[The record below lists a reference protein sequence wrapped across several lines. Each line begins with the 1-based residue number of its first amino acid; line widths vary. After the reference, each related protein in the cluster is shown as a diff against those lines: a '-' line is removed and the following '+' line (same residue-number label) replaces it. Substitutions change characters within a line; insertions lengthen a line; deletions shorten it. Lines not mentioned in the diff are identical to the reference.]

1 MVRALFLLLLTA
13 APALAQHGV
22 TPGGTY
28 DAAVPTPRAV
38 LGYNIAEQF
47 TPHFLIVRY
56 AEALAAASRRVHVDT
71 LARTFEGRPVIQ
83 VTIASEAN
91 QSRRA
96 ELQRQSREFAMLRD
110 QNAEDTARRLP
121 AIVWLGY
128 TVHGNEASGTEAALA
143 LMYQLAAGQDAET
156 RMILDST
163 IVLIDP
169 VQNPDGHER
178 HVSDVQRA
186 RSALWVS
193 PSPSAMIHQGNWP
206 GARTSHYYF
215 DLNRDWF
222 LLSHPETR
230 GRITSLLAWYP
241 HTAVDLHEMGA
252 SSTYYFSPP
261 MQPVNANV
269 AKNLRDWWDIYAAGN
284 AAAFDARGW
293 PFFRREGYDE
303 FYPGYGTSWPLYLG
317 TVGMTYEEATSAGG
331 AIRRNDGTVLTLRDA
346 VSHHYV
352 ASWATLLTT
361 ARNRSK
367 RLNDFLAFRRDAVSS
382 AQRARVRGVA
392 FEDDANGRADSLA
405 ALLGGNGIVVQY
417 AANAAGLRDAVPFAN
432 ATGTQIPAGAYIVDF
447 AQPNGVLARALL
459 EPEAHLDSVFIREEL
474 ESRETGQ
481 DNRFYDVTAWSLPYA
496 YRVRAWTLGSIP
508 SAVQVAAPAPA
519 PPAFANARVAYAFEP
534 GSEASLRLLAGL
546 LSDSVRVHFA
556 QRWFRSGDRT
566 FEHGAFIV
574 RVAANDASVHDKV
587 RRRAAEALASVHSI
601 HSSAVDAGADLGSN
615 SVVPIR
621 APRVALVGGTGFS
634 GNSFG
639 FAWYAFDQRLRL
651 PVTTINA
658 TSLASSALNE
668 FNVLVLPSAGNLD
681 NVISEAARTRL
692 GEWVRGGGVLVT
704 LDGATAW
711 ISGEKLNLV
720 RMRARRDTVRA
731 DDQPGAPLPAGVP
744 GAIVRVSVDT
754 LSMLTAGVDE
764 TELPTLVFSDRI
776 YKEPKDVRPGE
787 VVLRYAPENRLRIS
801 GYLWPEVP
809 ARLAGTPYLWTE
821 RVGAGRVIAFAG
833 DPNFRDMWR
842 GLLPLF
848 GNAVLLGG
856 SF

>member
-1 MVRALFLLLLTA
+1 M
-13 APALAQHGV
+13 
-22 TPGGTY
+22 
-28 DAAVPTPRAV
+28 
-38 LGYNIAEQF
+38 
-47 TPHFLIVRY
+47 IVRY
-56 AEALAAASRRVHVDT
+56 AETLARTSRRVHVDT
-71 LARTFEGRPVIQ
+71 LAHTFEGRPVIQ

-91 QSRRA
+91 QARRREIAA
-96 ELQRQSREFAMLRD
+96 ESNAFARLQAG
-110 QNAEDTARRLP
+110 NEDEIARRLP

-143 LMYQLAAGQDAET
+143 VMYQLAAGQDAET

-186 RSALWVS
+186 RSALWVP
-193 PSPSAMIHQGNWP
+193 PSPAAMVHQGNWP

-230 GRITSLLAWYP
+230 GRINSLLQWYP

-269 AKNLRDWWDIYAAGN
+269 AKNLRDWWDVYAAGN
-284 AAAFDARGW
+284 AAAFDANGW

-303 FYPGYGTSWPLYLG
+303 FYPGYGTSWPLYIG

-331 AIRRNDGTVLTLRDA
+331 AIRRNDGTIITLRDA
-346 VSHHYV
+346 VSHHYT

-361 ARNRSK
+361 ARNRGRRVS
-367 RLNDFLAFRRDAVSS
+367 DFLAFRRDAVAS
-382 AQRARVRGVA
+382 AQRARVRGIA
-392 FEDDANGRADSLA
+392 FERDATGRADSLA
-405 ALLGGNGIVVQY
+405 DLLSANGILLHY
-417 AANAAGLRDAVPFAN
+417 SAKGANLRDAAPFAN
-432 ATGTQIPAGAYIVDF
+432 ATGSQIPAGSYIIDF

-496 YRVRAWTLGSIP
+496 YRVKAWTLGTIP
-508 SAVQVAAPAPA
+508 ASERVLGLGR
-519 PPAFANARVAYAFEP
+519 PPVTFTNARVAYAFEP
-534 GSEASLRLLAGL
+534 GREASLQLLARLLT
-546 LSDSVRVHFA
+546 DSVRVHFA
-556 QRWFRSGDRT
+556 QRWFTSGGHT
-566 FEHGAFIV
+566 FDHGAFVV
-574 RVAANDASVHDKV
+574 RVAANDANVHDKL
-587 RRRAAEALASVHSI
+587 RKHAEGARADVYAI
-601 HSSAVDAGADLGSN
+601 NSSAVDASADLGSN

-639 FAWYAFDQRLRL
+639 FAWYAFDQRLRM

-658 TSLASSALNE
+658 TSLATSAINE

-681 NVISEAARTRL
+681 NVIAEGARTRL
-692 GEWVRGGGVLVT
+692 ADWVRAGGVLIT

-711 ISGEKLNLV
+711 VTGEKLGLT
-720 RMRARRDTVRA
+720 RLRARRDTTRA

-744 GAIVRVSVDT
+744 GAIVRVTVDT
-754 LSMLTAGVDE
+754 LAMLTAGIDE
-764 TELPTLVFSDRI
+764 SDLPVLVFSDRI
-776 YKEPKDVRPGE
+776 YREPKDVRPGE
-787 VVLRYAPENRLRIS
+787 VVLRYAPENRLRIA

-809 ARLAGTPYLWTE
+809 ARLAGTPYLWSE
-821 RVGAGRVIAFAG
+821 RVGAGRIIAFAG
-833 DPNFRDMWR
+833 DPNFRAMWR